1 MAVRRWDMSFT
12 EEVGHMSSLVIQCHV
27 IVVNIVK
34 TRADSALF
42 GALWNLIN

>member
-1 MAVRRWDMSFT
+1 MGCTNLLFVA
-12 EEVGHMSSLVIQCHV
+12 EEVGYASSLVIQCHV

-42 GALWNLIN
+42 ETFWNLSN